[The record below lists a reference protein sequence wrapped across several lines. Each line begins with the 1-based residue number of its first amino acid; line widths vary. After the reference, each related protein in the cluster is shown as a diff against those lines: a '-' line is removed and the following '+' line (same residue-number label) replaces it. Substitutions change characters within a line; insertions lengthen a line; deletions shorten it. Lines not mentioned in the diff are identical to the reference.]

1 MKQYFEMVGDKK
13 VQYKFKP
20 GEYEIYADI
29 ATTLW
34 GGIPHDVNWA
44 TSLPIYQKTL
54 KEYKK

>member
-1 MKQYFEMVGDKK
+1 MVGDKK